1 MSQRENFGS
10 KFAVIMAFAG
20 SAIGLGNIWRFPY
33 TAGEGGGAA
42 FVLVFIVATLV
53 LSLPIFMAE
62 SVIGRRSGSN
72 CLGAM
77 RKLAPNKFWMAFGAL
92 SVFTP
97 LFIAS
102 YYSIVG
108 GWSLEF
114 LFKSLT
120 LSFTGTDPQ
129 SVSGIFSSF
138 TAGTWGP
145 IITFTLF
152 LGLTCLIPAFGVT
165 SGIERFSK
173 ISIPILFVIIVGVA
187 IYSLSLPGSRGG
199 VEYLLKPDFS
209 RLTLKACANAVGQSF
224 YSLSLGMGIIITYSS
239 YVKKSENIMSS
250 AVGTSVSALLFSVIA
265 GLAIMPAVFSAGINP
280 GSGPGL
286 IFETLPF
293 IFSSMGES
301 LPWLSAAVAILFF
314 LTVLVAALTSSI
326 SLIEVGI
333 AYLVEEKK
341 INRKLAAL
349 ICFGGIWAA
358 GMICVLL
365 PGLFD
370 VFDLISSNLLM
381 PLCALL
387 GVIFVGWIM
396 GKADTYDELTSGGSF
411 KGGAH
416 KAVFFATKYI
426 APIMIVAILLF
437 NLL

>member
-1 MSQRENFGS
+1 MTQRENFGS

-33 TAGEGGGAA
+33 IAGEGGGAA
-42 FVLVFIVATLV
+42 FVLVFIAATLI

-77 RKLAPNKFWMAFGAL
+77 KKLAPGKLWMAFGAL
-92 SVFTP
+92 SIFTP
-97 LFIAS
+97 LFIVS

-114 LFKSLT
+114 LFESLT
-120 LSFTGTDPQ
+120 LSFTGTEPQ
-129 SVSGIFSSF
+129 AVSGIFANF

-145 IITFTLF
+145 ILTFTIF

-187 IYSLSLPGSRGG
+187 VYSLSLPGAGSGA
-199 VEYLLKPDFS
+199 EYLLKPDFS
-209 RLTLKACANAVGQSF
+209 KLTLKTCANAVGQSF

-250 AVGTSVSALLFSVIA
+250 AVGTSISALLFSVIA

-280 GSGPGL
+280 DSGPGL
-286 IFETLPF
+286 IFETLPY
-293 IFSSMGES
+293 IFSTMGES
-301 LPWLSAAVAILFF
+301 LPWLSAVVAILFL

-326 SLIEVGI
+326 SLVEVGI

-341 INRKLAAL
+341 LGRKLSAL
-349 ICFGGIWAA
+349 ICFGGVWAA

-365 PGLFD
+365 PKVFD

-381 PLCALL
+381 PVCALL
-387 GVIFVGWIM
+387 GVIFVGWVM
-396 GKADTYDELTSGGSF
+396 GKADAYDELTSGGSI
-411 KGGAH
+411 KGRSH
-416 KAVFFATKYI
+416 KAVFFAIKYI
-426 APIMIVAILLF
+426 APVMIVAILLF
-437 NLL
+437 NLF